1 MKKLVVRTL
10 VKDVVLQ
17 VGASSTV
24 VDVKAMM
31 YQAERITPRRQVLVY
46 NGRVLEEDERLL
58 SDFGIQHEST
68 LQLNEVPLCE
78 VSNKRHSLP
87 HDSSNQVSVF
97 ESFPRLPCRS
107 HVLQDSLSFTS
118 SRGIFCHCVVCR
130 K

>member
-1 MKKLVVRTL
+1 MKLVVRTL

-17 VGASSTV
+17 VGLSSTV

-68 LQLNEVPLCE
+68 LQLNEVALCE
-78 VSNKRHSLP
+78 VSSTSKRLGFA
-87 HDSSNQVSVF
+87 SVF
-97 ESFPRLPCRS
+97 LFFLFRKLSRTLVARL
-107 HVLQDSLSFTS
+107 HVSKTHHAQW
-118 SRGIFCHCVVCR
+118 IMNA
-130 K
+130 